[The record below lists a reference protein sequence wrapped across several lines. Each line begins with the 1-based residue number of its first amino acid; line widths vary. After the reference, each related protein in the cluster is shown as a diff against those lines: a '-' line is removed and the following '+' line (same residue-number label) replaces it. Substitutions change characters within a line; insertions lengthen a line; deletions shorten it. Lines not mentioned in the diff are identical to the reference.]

1 MILLS
6 LVIAFTVGLVAFV
19 VIFSPF
25 ILAFFLLLMVCAV
38 IVKAAKR

>member
-6 LVIAFTVGLVAFV
+6 LVVAFTVGLVAFV

-25 ILAFFLLLMVCAV
+25 IFIAFVLLTVCVVVA
-38 IVKAAKR
+38 KAAKR